1 MSNLR
6 NWRKLAAIS
15 RKTQEHPENGQSQN
29 TSVPRI
35 NKHYITQVS
44 EEIENR
50 VTKQLFQEFSRTESR
65 ILGGLSKLN
74 EFLLNSEMGTLSRIV
89 PGTSRNTGV
98 ENQQPTG
105 DRSQNNRYPDM
116 EPSIYQSRNSLQSDP
131 QEASHMVTG
140 VEEEI
145 P

>member
-1 MSNLR
+1 MSILT
-6 NWRKLAAIS
+6 NWRKLAASS

-35 NKHYITQVS
+35 NKDYSTQVS
-44 EEIENR
+44 EEIEGR
-50 VTKQLFQEFSRTESR
+50 VTKKLFQEFSRTESR

-74 EFLLNSEMGTLSRIV
+74 EFLLNPEVGTLSRIV
-89 PGTSRNTGV
+89 PGTSRNTGL
-98 ENQQPTG
+98 ENQEAPG
-105 DRSQNNRYPDM
+105 DRSQNDCYPDL
-116 EPSIYQSRNSLQSDP
+116 ESSIYQSRNSLQSDP
-131 QEASHMVTG
+131 QEASHIVTG